1 MVYPLWGGQGGCLTF
16 FVCDDKRHKYK
27 KLMMLNISRLENI
40 LGTSARQK
48 EGRIVHIHG
57 VEDTR
62 DSGGELQR
70 DH

>member
-1 MVYPLWGGQGGCLTF
+1 MVYPLWGRQGGYLTF
-16 FVCDDKRHKYK
+16 FVCDVNRHKYK

-48 EGRIVHIHG
+48 EGRIVYIHG

-62 DSGGELQR
+62 RRRGELQR